1 MDTHLEKRFSSYVST
16 DAVCAP
22 ASYAGPAPAP
32 LLGYRFQ
39 RSRFWHDPVAFLDA
53 TYKKYGLMSS
63 LGSDPP
69 EWIFTF
75 SPQFNQKLTEEIDL
89 FHWTS
94 GKRWAATD
102 SILGILRSSI
112 SNTDGDE
119 YRRRRILM
127 TPAFHGNWL
136 SGWRDAMVEQT
147 EQAVARWQAGEVKD
161 VHEEFNKL
169 VHSISMKTV
178 IGVDDPQV
186 VSRFYDLVQ
195 KIYATTLGL
204 GTALFPYD
212 LPGTPYRRMIRT
224 VTELLDIFRRVIA
237 DKRARGGAPT
247 DMLGAMMLAT
257 TPDGA
262 TLTDTELIS
271 ESFNIMGHETTM
283 AALIWTLIFIVQHP
297 EVNAGVV
304 DELKSVLRGGAP
316 TIQDLTKLPLLD
328 RVVKESLRLMPPQL
342 FTRRFNTAPCSL
354 GPYNLRK
361 GAMIVYSS
369 YITHRLPTIYSEPQR
384 FRPERWETIKPNLY
398 EYFPFGAGV
407 HSCIG
412 RTFATTE
419 IKIILAIVLQ
429 RFRPELVD
437 GARIDRMPRAMLLLR
452 PNGAIPMKLSAPDR
466 QFRAS
471 RITGNLLEMVDLA
484 CEAGASI

>member
-1 MDTHLEKRFSSYVST
+1 VDTQQTLQKQFGDYVSPET
-16 DAVCAP
+16 VSLP
-22 ASYAGPAPAP
+22 ASYAGPAPSP
-32 LLGYRFQ
+32 LLGFRLQ
-39 RSRFWHDPVAFLDA
+39 RSRFWRDPVPYLDA

-75 SPQFNQKLTEEIDL
+75 SPQSNQQLTEEVDL

-102 SILGILRSSI
+102 SILGILRSNI

-136 SGWRDAMVEQT
+136 GGWRDAMAAQT
-147 EQAVARWQAGEVKD
+147 EQAVAKWQTGEVKD
-161 VHEEFNKL
+161 IHEEFNRL
-169 VHSISMKTV
+169 VHAISIKTV
-178 IGVDDPQV
+178 LGVDDPAV
-186 VSRFYDLVQ
+186 VARFYHLV
-195 KIYATTLGL
+195 KKLYATSLGL

-224 VTELLDIFRRVIA
+224 VTELLDIFRVVIA

-247 DMLGAMMLAT
+247 DMLGAMMSAT
-257 TPDGA
+257 TPDGS

-297 EVNAGVV
+297 EVNAGLV
-304 DELKSVLRGGAP
+304 DELTSVLRGGAP
-316 TIQDLTKLPLLD
+316 TLQDLTKLPLLD
-328 RVVKESLRLMPPQL
+328 RVVKESTRLMPPQL
-342 FTRRFNTAPCSL
+342 FTRRFNTAPCTF
-354 GPYNLRK
+354 GPYNLQK

-369 YITHRLPTIYSEPQR
+369 YITHRLPSIYPEPQR
-384 FRPERWETIKPNLY
+384 FRPERWETIKPSLY
-398 EYFPFGAGV
+398 EYFPFGTGI

-412 RTFATTE
+412 RTFATME

-429 RFRPELVD
+429 RFRPQLVD
-437 GARIDRMPRAMLLLR
+437 GVRIDRMPRAMLLLR
-452 PNGAIPMKLSAPDR
+452 PSGAIPIKLSAPDR

-471 RITGNLLEMVDLA
+471 TITGNLLEMVDFA
-484 CEAGASI
+484 